1 MRPKTQ
7 AEFQSGAKK
16 VVSRPFSDLFQR
28 IVLLWELPSRSFWL
42 SIFLYAFF
50 SWIITQR
57 SLLLPSK
64 VAYFNYLADAFLYG
78 QLKLRMIP
86 FTTHDLILF
95 NEGYYLY
102 WPPLPAVILM
112 PLVAIF
118 GVNFSDILFNI
129 AVACLIIYFVVLFFR
144 FFVAFSVIII
154 FDF

>member
-1 MRPKTQ
+1 MCPQIRD
-7 AEFQSGAKK
+7 EFPSGAKK
-16 VVSRPFSDLFQR
+16 LVSQPSSNLFHR

-78 QLKLRMIP
+78 QLKLRVIP
-86 FTTHDLILF
+86 FTTLDLVMF

-102 WPPLPAVILM
+102 WPPLPAVISM

-129 AVACLIIYFVVLFFR
+129 VVASLNTYFVALLCVEPR
-144 FFVAFSVIII
+144 H
-154 FDF
+154 